1 MIFNEV
7 LKKLVW
13 FCLAIIPFLAW
24 YVAESMFFPF
34 ITGKNFGFRVLT
46 EVAFAAW
53 ALLSIR
59 EVKYRLKGS
68 IVFYC
73 YGAFLAVLLVAD
85 LLGVDP
91 YRSIWGNYERM
102 EGFVTHAHLFLYFI
116 VLYAFL
122 RTTDAWNKIL
132 GYFMVANVA
141 VLMDGYFQLFG
152 SKFFFVS
159 SIFKE
164 QPRLLALIDA
174 VYGARMVGG
183 IRLDSTL
190 GNAAYYGIYT
200 LFYFCLALVLMAKAE
215 GKKTDGLFTFFGVF
229 ASAFFIVF
237 SKVLT
242 AVGGFAG
249 LDLFMKFVGIIALIY
264 FAVRFANEWAH
275 HNIGKLVF
283 GIIMVLNLVQLYYTQ
298 TRGSYMGLIAGAIV
312 SMFCI
317 IVAGRKKHVKLFKTS
332 VLGIMSV
339 LLLVTAFFTFKDTSI
354 IKGSIAL
361 NRLATIKIFNPS
373 AAINALSDPKV
384 NYKQL
389 LDIFGETTIVSR
401 MLNAKIS
408 YEGWSESAKTMLIGY
423 GQDNYPKV
431 FAKHFD
437 PRMYAQETWFDR
449 SHNVFFDWMV
459 AAGGLGLITYLAL
472 YFSPFYMMWFS
483 KGKANM
489 SILEKSALTGLL
501 VAYFIHNVF
510 VFDNLTSYILF
521 FFVLAYIA
529 SRTRATDKDIA
540 SEERIKSNIGN
551 NTFYGAIAATAL
563 LLVGAIYI
571 ITIKP
576 LQANLSIINIFRY
589 SQYMSQSESAK
600 AADLLAPLYSK
611 TADMNTFG
619 NYELREQALQQA
631 TTINTINPS
640 ASSTPEFR
648 TSLNN
653 LKQTFVASAL
663 SDYIAYTQKD
673 TEDLRAKSLL
683 TLYYA
688 NMNDTANA
696 LKYAEEGYKLSPLKQ
711 ASALPY
717 AQLLMYTNDGAN
729 IVKANAILKALYEAD
744 PTYDTV
750 EKAYK
755 QSENLLH
762 SKTATSTP
770 TTTAKVVPKAK

>member
-13 FCLAIIPFLAW
+13 FCLAVIPFLAW

-46 EVAFAAW
+46 EIAFAAW

-59 EVKYRLKGS
+59 EARYRLKGS
-68 IVFYC
+68 LVFYC
-73 YGAFLAVLLVAD
+73 YGAFMAILLIAD

-102 EGFVTHAHLFLYFI
+102 EGFVTHAHLFMYFI

-132 GYFMVANVA
+132 GYFMVANIA

-159 SIFKE
+159 SFFAE
-164 QPRLLALIDA
+164 QPKLLALIDS
-174 VYGARMVGG
+174 VYGSRMVGG

-200 LFYFCLALVLMAKAE
+200 LFYFCLALVLMTKAE
-215 GKKTDGLFTFFGVF
+215 GKKTDGLYTFFGVF

-242 AVGGFAG
+242 AVGGFGG
-249 LDLFMKFVGIIALIY
+249 LDWFMKFVAIIALIY
-264 FAVRFANEWAH
+264 FAVQFANEWAH

-312 SMFCI
+312 GMFCI
-317 IVAGRKKHVKLFKTS
+317 IIAGRSKHVKLFKTS
-332 VLGIMSV
+332 VIGIMSV
-339 LLLVTAFFTFKDTSI
+339 MVLVTAFFTFKDTSFV
-354 IKGSIAL
+354 KSSIAL

-373 AAINALSDPKV
+373 AAINALADPKV

-408 YEGWSESAKTMLIGY
+408 YDGWSESSKTMLIGY

-459 AAGGLGLITYLAL
+459 AAGALGLITYLAL

-489 SILEKSALTGLL
+489 TLLERSALTGLL

-521 FFVLAYIA
+521 FFVLAYVA
-529 SRTRATDKDIA
+529 SRTRAVEKDLA
-540 SEERIKSNIGN
+540 SEGKAKAHVSSNI
-551 NTFYGAIAATAL
+551 FYGYTAAGLIAL
-563 LLVGAIYI
+563 GAIVYI

-576 LQANLSIINIFRY
+576 LQANLSIINMFRY
-589 SQYMSQSESAK
+589 SQYLSQAESAK
-600 AADLLAPLYSK
+600 AADLLSPLYTR
-611 TADMNTFG
+611 TAAMNTFA

-631 TTINTINPS
+631 TTINSITAS
-640 ASSTPEFR
+640 SSSTPEYR

-653 LKQTFVASAL
+653 LKQNFVEAAL
-663 SDYIAYTQKD
+663 NDNIAYINKD
-673 TEDLRAKSLL
+673 PNDLRAKSLL

-688 NMNDTANA
+688 NLNDTANA
-696 LKYAEEGYKLSPLKQ
+696 LKYAEAAYELSPLKQ
-711 ASALPY
+711 SSALPY
-717 AQLLMYTNDGAN
+717 AQLLMYTGELSN
-729 IVKANAILKALYEAD
+729 IVKANSILKSLYDAD
-744 PTYDTV
+744 PTYDSV

-755 QSENLLH
+755 QSQTLI
-762 SKTATSTP
+762 TAKSAT
-770 TTTAKVVPKAK
+770 TTTATTSKAKVILK